1 MSYLHLNCNSLQEAC
16 LFFIFYI
23 FGGVG
28 VYFDNLHVTSTGTHQ
43 QSYSGN
49 NGLAD
54 SGTGRLGHVRGD
66 EVLQLINYGVNCQRT
81 YRHNSINMNNMIYMQ
96 LSFSYEEIAKF
107 IYSSS
112 ANEVGL
118 VHVHVYTFFFSI
130 YAPEA
135 ERKQTVQ
142 LFKMLKKNIHVMTI
156 LRF

>member
-1 MSYLHLNCNSLQEAC
+1 MQFIEG
-16 LFFIFYI
+16 LFVFHFLY
-23 FGGVG
+23 FLGGG

-66 EVLQLINYGVNCQRT
+66 EVLQLINYGVNCKRT
-81 YRHNSINMNNMIYMQ
+81 YRHYSINMNIMMQ

-142 LFKMLKKNIHVMTI
+142 LLKMFKNIHVMTI